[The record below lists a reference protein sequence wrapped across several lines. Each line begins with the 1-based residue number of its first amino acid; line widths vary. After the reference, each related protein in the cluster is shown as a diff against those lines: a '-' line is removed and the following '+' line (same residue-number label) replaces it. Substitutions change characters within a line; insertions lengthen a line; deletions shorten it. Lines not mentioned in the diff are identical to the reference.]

1 MYNINFIT
9 FGSHDNYIDAGYR
22 LINQAS
28 DLKIFNNIKLYSK
41 DDLKNDNNFWSLH
54 KNFIINNP
62 RGFGYWIWKPYL
74 IKKNMDEMKNND
86 ILLYL
91 DCGCEIDVNEKDYL
105 IECIEIVKKD
115 YIIGTFGK
123 TLVENSCKMDL
134 IMMLDMNKKIYLK
147 SKMHQAGANL
157 ILVCNETRKLINEW
171 YELCC
176 NYNLIDD
183 SISNNINLIEFI
195 EHRHDQSIY
204 SLLTKKYNLYSV
216 VNLDYKCIKCLRNR
230 YGDSKLIQSQIYK

>member
-1 MYNINFIT
+1 MNINFIT
-9 FGSHDNYIDAGYR
+9 FGSHDNYIEAGIR
-22 LINQAS
+22 LINQAYN
-28 DLKIFNNIKLYSK
+28 LKIFNNIKLYSK
-41 DDLKNDNNFWSLH
+41 DDLESDTNFWSIH
-54 KNFIINNP
+54 KDFIINNP

-74 IKKNMDEMKNND
+74 IKKSMDKMKIND

-91 DCGCEIDVNEKDYL
+91 DCGCEIDSNEKEYFL
-105 IECIEIVKKD
+105 KCIEIVKKD
-115 YIIGTFGK
+115 YIVGTLGK

-134 IMMLDMNKKIYLK
+134 LLLFDMNKEKYLK
-147 SKMHQAGANL
+147 TRMHQAGANM
-157 ILVCNETRKLINEW
+157 ILVCQETRKLINEW

-183 SISNNINLIEFI
+183 SPSISINLKEYI

-204 SLLTKKYNLYSV
+204 SLLTKKYNLYSN

-230 YGDSKLIQSQIYK
+230 YGTSKLN